1 MVVTICGLKQ
11 NGCYNLWLQTELLLQ
26 SVASHTQ
33 LARLWKTPELTS
45 MFHCVCSG
53 KWHRRPWP
61 CNSINVGPPCHLHP
75 PQLISL
81 PSPGSST
88 TDVCSRRHVFQ
99 QVLVWA
105 SADSGGAV
113 VQSFSCPQAPRL
125 ICTPLPSPNKVFWCF
140 PLRNSQLRFVSIKP
154 ALTPA
159 FTARC

>member
-88 TDVCSRRHVFQ
+88 ADVCSRRHVFQ

-105 SADSGGAV
+105 SADSGVRWCSPSV
-113 VQSFSCPQAPRL
+113 VPKHHDSSARHYHHPTR
-125 ICTPLPSPNKVFWCF
+125 S
-140 PLRNSQLRFVSIKP
+140 SGVS
-154 ALTPA
+154 
-159 FTARC
+159 R